1 MGDNG
6 FVGKKIFLGGYEMEI
21 FDAVRGVSLGA
32 ILLKTVIS
40 LVLGGALGYERGMKN
55 RPAGFRTYM
64 LVCLGSAMVMMTN
77 QYIFRYYDGGDI
89 VRMGAQVISGIGFLG
104 AGTIMVTGRQQIRGI
119 TTAAGLWAAACCGL
133 AIGIGFYEGAILGGI
148 TILVVMACMNRMEI
162 HFRRKS
168 PIIGV
173 YLEYASSKNF
183 SQFLAAIRE
192 HDLEV
197 IDVQMNGNRTSREGD
212 VCIIMNIESRT
223 KRQHEEVLGIIKS
236 IDGVDYVEEL

>member
-1 MGDNG
+1 
-6 FVGKKIFLGGYEMEI
+6 MEF
-21 FDAVRGVSLGA
+21 FDAFRGVTLGA
-32 ILLKTVIS
+32 ILLKTIIS
-40 LVLGGALGYERGMKN
+40 LILGGALGYERGMKN

-77 QYIFRYYDGGDI
+77 QYIFQYYDGGDI

-133 AIGIGFYEGAILGGI
+133 AIGIGFYEGAILGGV
-148 TILVVMACMNRMEI
+148 TILVVMVCMNRMEI

-173 YLEYASSKNF
+173 YLEYSSLKNF
-183 SQFLAAIRE
+183 SHFLAAIRE

-197 IDVQMNGNRTSREGD
+197 IDVQMNGNRSSREGD
-212 VCIIMNIESRT
+212 MCIIMNIESRT
-223 KRQHEEVLGIIKS
+223 KRQHEEVLAIIKS